1 MAFKFWA
8 ADVESDPCDPLML
21 SEAIR
26 HSLQVLG
33 HDHLKLAQLE
43 AVKAVIQGCECNPAP
58 QDL

>member
-8 ADVESDPCDPLML
+8 ADVESDPLML

-26 HSLQVLG
+26 HSLLVFG
-33 HDHLKLAQLE
+33 HDHLKPAQLE
-43 AVKAVIQGCECNPAP
+43 AVKAIIQGCECNPAP